1 MKIFYQIQYI
11 ENQNQKIC
19 LKTYITKK
27 LKILAHIT
35 HL

>member
-19 LKTYITKK
+19 LKTYITKIK
-27 LKILAHIT
+27 VWLI
-35 HL
+35 